1 MNIEQ
6 MREHIAQAYPGRN
19 WKARC
24 SMMSDGQVIAV
35 YRSISERKAKR
46 GVLRIKDPLLGTS
59 QVKKSTKPG
68 YQFTIFDYGVEKEA

>member
-6 MREHIAQAYPGRN
+6 MREYISQAYPGRN

-24 SMMSDGQVIAV
+24 SMMSDGQVVAI
-35 YRSISERKAKR
+35 YRSISERKAK
-46 GVLRIKDPLLGTS
+46 
-59 QVKKSTKPG
+59 QVKKVVKRKTKPG